1 MLMKKGEE
9 YKCEQVPVILH
20 IPNNTVKLTLTAK
33 VINENDEFLEVVSI
47 MSLPEITDARISGEE
62 WEDENVLYTLTDKAR
77 KELGIEK

>member
-9 YKCEQVPVILH
+9 YKCEQVPVILY

-33 VINENDEFLEVVSI
+33 LINENDEFLEVVSI

-62 WEDENVLYTLTDKAR
+62 WEDENIVYTLTDKAR
-77 KELGIEK
+77 EELGA